1 MKQQESSQRL
11 ARLSLAILAKI
22 RLHKQGNPILS
33 RNLQEE
39 FQIDNGKVCEVV
51 RMLRRE
57 GWPIASFGGET
68 PGYYFAESYGELEPT
83 INNFKSLEAD
93 LRNTRLAMMKKF
105 DMHEGLFA

>member
-1 MKQQESSQRL
+1 MKQQDAQKKL
-11 ARLSLAILAKI
+11 ARLTIAILAKI
-22 RLHKQGNPILS
+22 RLHKSANPILS
-33 RNLQEE
+33 RNLQDE
-39 FQIDNGKVCEVV
+39 FQIDNAKVCEVV

-68 PGYYFAESYGELEPT
+68 PGYYYADTYDQLEPT
-83 INNFKSLEAD
+83 IKNFQQLESD